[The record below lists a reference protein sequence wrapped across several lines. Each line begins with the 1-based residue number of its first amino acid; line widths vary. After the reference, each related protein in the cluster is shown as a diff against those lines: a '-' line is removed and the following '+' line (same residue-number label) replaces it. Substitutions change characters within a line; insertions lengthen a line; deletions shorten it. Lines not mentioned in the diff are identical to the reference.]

1 MTAVSLSADALLP
14 QADARPR
21 RAARSVTGWPFQ
33 AAPDAIA
40 PDLAADGRG
49 VEAGVPEAGGAQAAR
64 QAQEALLMASHVE
77 RYQVLLAREMRRRMA
92 WDVVMVV
99 SWGALVPALMWLG
112 AAAGF

>member
-1 MTAVSLSADALLP
+1 MTTVSLSADALLP

-21 RAARSVTGWPFQ
+21 RTARSVTGWPFQ
-33 AAPDAIA
+33 AAPEAMA
-40 PDLAADGRG
+40 PDLPADGQG
-49 VEAGVPEAGGAQAAR
+49 VDAGASEAGGQPAVR

-77 RYQVLLAREMRRRMA
+77 RYEALLAREMRRRML